1 MNLQIGLAIVDQMNG
16 GKETRQRMDGW
27 MNRESRLSRRLRT
40 ISANAL
46 VALAT
51 RLTPDPIA
59 LPAPQRTATPE
70 LSA

>member
-27 MNRESRLSRRLRT
+27 MNRDSRTMRRLRT

-46 VALAT
+46 VALAAH
-51 RLTPDPIA
+51 LTPEPII
-59 LPAPQRTATPE
+59 LSEPQRTATPE

>member
-27 MNRESRLSRRLRT
+27 MNRDSRTMRRLRT

-46 VALAT
+46 VALAA
-51 RLTPDPIA
+51 RL
-59 LPAPQRTATPE
+59 TPE
-70 LSA
+70 LSALPDPQRTAPPELSA